1 MQGQVSFSN
10 DPFLNN
16 LTHVKGW
23 KRLRVTTALKTWN
36 WNIKYLFLFEERHN
50 TLLKTFRIIITE
62 RANIFGT
69 GNSLPEPLSWLPE
82 GENS

>member
-1 MQGQVSFSN
+1 
-10 DPFLNN
+10 
-16 LTHVKGW
+16 
-23 KRLRVTTALKTWN
+23 
-36 WNIKYLFLFEERHN
+36 LFLFEERHN